1 MLLLLLALCCFCCW
15 KQQPAVLVGGGSG
28 STIAGVIGML
38 LLVAM
43 PKVKIVFKKTFIKFP
58 NFYNVLINY

>member
-1 MLLLLLALCCFCCW
+1 MAF
-15 KQQPAVLVGGGSG
+15 VVGISGTTVVGGSG